1 MRNSLFVETE
11 GSDSSN
17 QKPGKGL
24 CSITIGRGK
33 MTLMRVYVDL
43 GGGLSMNSKPA
54 QVMVVTPHPDDAE
67 YGVAGTVAHWIS
79 DGRQVVY
86 VVCTNGDK
94 GTSDVNMNPEEL
106 VKIRE
111 EEQMAA
117 AKLLGVREVI
127 FLRNPDQG
135 LEDTP
140 EFRKELVRLI
150 RIYRPE
156 TMVTADPYRRYVW
169 HRDHRITGQVTL
181 DAVFPYARDH
191 LSYPDLMKRDLNPH
205 KVREIL
211 LWASEDVN
219 YRSDITK
226 TFHLKLAALRCH
238 KSQVGHI
245 PPQQLEEWLM
255 QRHKTM
261 AEGEGFQLA
270 EAFHRVEISW

>member
-1 MRNSLFVETE
+1 MNL
-11 GSDSSN
+11 
-17 QKPGKGL
+17 KP
-24 CSITIGRGK
+24 
-33 MTLMRVYVDL
+33 V
-43 GGGLSMNSKPA
+43 

-67 YGVAGTVAHWIS
+67 YGVAGTVARWIS
-79 DGRQVVY
+79 DGKEVIY

-94 GTSDVNMNPEEL
+94 GTGDANMNPEEL
-106 VKIRE
+106 VRIRE
-111 EEQMAA
+111 KEQMAA
-117 AKLLGVREVI
+117 ARSLGVREVI
-127 FLRNPDQG
+127 FLRHPDQG

-150 RIYRPE
+150 RMYRPE
-156 TMVTADPYRRYVW
+156 TMVTADPYRRYRW

-191 LSYPDLMKRDLNPH
+191 LSYPDLIKEGLHPH

-219 YRSDITK
+219 YRSDITA

-245 PPQQLEEWLM
+245 PTQELEERLR
-255 QRHKTM
+255 QRQKIM
-261 AEGEGFQLA
+261 AEGEDFHLA
-270 EAFHRVEISW
+270 EAFHRVEMR